1 MIDPNELGVNLDR
14 KYVQQCWRLLRL
26 CDGLMELELDQFFLS
41 NLQWVLGIKN
51 ITPRRRMEFMKTP
64 DRAEIAYLMT
74 YDRRIWQGVSRRK
87 PVTNILTQTLTRS
100 MLKQRP
106 MTAKAVRAL
115 FDRHQRGED
124 GDISAGD

>member
-1 MIDPNELGVNLDR
+1 
-14 KYVQQCWRLLRL
+14 
-26 CDGLMELELDQFFLS
+26 
-41 NLQWVLGIKN
+41 
-51 ITPRRRMEFMKTP
+51 MEFMKTP